1 MATTKITWD
10 NFEKEVIQ
18 SEQTV
23 LIDFWATWCG
33 PCQMLAPFLEEVA
46 EEMPEVKFCKVN
58 VDEEPELTSR
68 FGVMN
73 IPMLVV
79 MKGGKLVN
87 QSVGFQGKEQIK
99 DLVTKF

>member
-1 MATTKITWD
+1 MTHVTTET
-10 NFEKEVIQ
+10 FGSEVLKADKPVI
-18 SEQTV
+18 V
-23 LIDFWATWCG
+23 DFWAAWCG
-33 PCQMLAPFLEEVA
+33 PCQMLSPFIEEVA
-46 EEMPEVKFCKVN
+46 AEMPEIKVCKVN

-79 MKGGKLVN
+79 MKDGKIVN

-99 DLVTKF
+99 NLVTGF

>member
-58 VDEEPELTSR
+58 V
-68 FGVMN
+68 
-73 IPMLVV
+73 
-79 MKGGKLVN
+79 
-87 QSVGFQGKEQIK
+87 
-99 DLVTKF
+99 

>member
-79 MKGGKLVN
+79 MKDGKLVN

-99 DLVTKF
+99 ALVTNI